1 LKLFSIFAGG
11 LSAFLVVLGDS
22 NLNLDLPFGVQ
33 SLAIEKAL
41 AHENYDTAS
50 GLHTSDI
57 GRKTTYARRKIGGPI
72 VGIYKLLTDT
82 IGSS

>member
-1 LKLFSIFAGG
+1 MFFLLLFPFFWIQYLLKLFSIFAGG

-33 SLAIEKAL
+33 TLAIEKAL

-57 GRKTTYARRKIGGPI
+57 GRRI
-72 VGIYKLLTDT
+72 
-82 IGSS
+82 

>member
-1 LKLFSIFAGG
+1 LFSIFAGG

-22 NLNLDLPFGVQ
+22 NLDLDLPFGVQ

-57 GRKTTYARRKIGGPI
+57 GRRR
-72 VGIYKLLTDT
+72 
-82 IGSS
+82 